1 MRRRRRSKVRAQF
14 SPGDL
19 RLLHDLA
26 VLRLVIDEP
35 RGTARTR
42 LERKLGPDLARALRA
57 THAQT
62 PAVKAA

>member
-1 MRRRRRSKVRAQF
+1 MRRRRRSKVRAQL

-35 RGTARTR
+35 RGPARTR
-42 LERKLGPDLARALRA
+42 LEPTLGPELARALRA

-62 PAVKAA
+62 PAAKAA

>member
-1 MRRRRRSKVRAQF
+1 MRLRRRSKLRA
-14 SPGDL
+14 GDV

-26 VLRLVIDEP
+26 VLGLVIDEP
-35 RGTARTR
+35 RGPARER

-57 THAQT
+57 THDQ

>member
-1 MRRRRRSKVRAQF
+1 MRFRRRSRL

-35 RGTARTR
+35 RGPARER

-57 THAQT
+57 THDQ
-62 PAVKAA
+62 PVVKAA

>member
-1 MRRRRRSKVRAQF
+1 MRRRRRSKVRAQL

-42 LERKLGPDLARALRA
+42 LERKLGPELARALRA

-62 PAVKAA
+62 PAAKAA

>member
-1 MRRRRRSKVRAQF
+1 MRRRRRSKVRAQL

-35 RGTARTR
+35 RGPARTR
-42 LERKLGPDLARALRA
+42 LEQKLGPELARALRA
-57 THAQT
+57 TNARM

>member
-1 MRRRRRSKVRAQF
+1 MRRRRRSKVRAL

-35 RGTARTR
+35 RGPARVR
-42 LERKLGPDLARALRA
+42 LEEKLGPDLARALRA
-57 THAQT
+57 THAGA
-62 PAVKAA
+62 PAAKAA

>member
-1 MRRRRRSKVRAQF
+1 MRRRRRSKVRAKL

-26 VLRLVIDEP
+26 VLRVVIDEP
-35 RGTARTR
+35 RGPARTR
-42 LERKLGPDLARALRA
+42 LERKLGPELARALRA
-57 THAQT
+57 THAQA